1 MEEGADSWRAVRS
14 GHWVSGWGALTVKFE
29 MGEIGTDSWRGQLWL
44 GGNQG
49 LELERWKGL

>member
-1 MEEGADSWRAVRS
+1 MEEGADSWRAVRN